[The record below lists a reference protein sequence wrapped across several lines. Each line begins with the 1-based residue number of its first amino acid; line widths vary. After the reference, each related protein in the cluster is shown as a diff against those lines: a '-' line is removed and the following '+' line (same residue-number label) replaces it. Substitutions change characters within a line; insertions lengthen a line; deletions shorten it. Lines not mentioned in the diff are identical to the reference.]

1 MIKFIKN
8 IKNIKKNN
16 IDRKKREKEKREK
29 ITFLKDNEIWDKTKI
44 VFLKIEDFLHV
55 KEEVK
60 EVKRR
65 KK

>member
-1 MIKFIKN
+1 MIKF

-16 IDRKKREKEKREK
+16 IDRKKREKERIEK